1 LSDFRKKKPRK
12 LRGFLLQV
20 GVLWNRVWCPT
31 SLRPRG
37 PVCCA
42 GCVL

>member
-1 LSDFRKKKPRK
+1 VIFSEKKPRE

-31 SLRPRG
+31 S
-37 PVCCA
+37 
-42 GCVL
+42 